1 MDINKSW
8 KILKGQSKKDNPDKL
23 ATWGTQ
29 VEEKQNN
36 THNTIQYVLNTTIC
50 QANTNKKKIEPL

>member
-23 ATWGTQ
+23 ATQGTQ

-36 THNTIQYVLNTTIC
+36 THNTIQYVLKTTIC
-50 QANTNKKKIEPL
+50 QTNTNKNKLEPL